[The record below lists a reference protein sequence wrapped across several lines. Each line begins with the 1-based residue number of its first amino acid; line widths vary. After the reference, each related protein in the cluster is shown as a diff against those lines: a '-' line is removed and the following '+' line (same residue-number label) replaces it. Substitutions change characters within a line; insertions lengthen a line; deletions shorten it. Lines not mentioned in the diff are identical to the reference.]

1 MKREIGIV
9 SGEGVEGKGKGK
21 RLSGKTKG
29 KNKCEGTGEGRREW
43 AMVKIM
49 VPWANDQSDFIL
61 TLQRC
66 D

>member
-1 MKREIGIV
+1 M
-9 SGEGVEGKGKGK
+9 EGTGKGK

-29 KNKCEGTGEGRREW
+29 KNKCEGTGEGSGQW
-43 AMVKIM
+43 ALVNMVNGQ
-49 VPWANDQSDFIL
+49 WANDQSEFIL